1 MVWHSICKKAIWR
14 FTPNNSYI
22 RQHTKY
28 TLYIIYMATKFSP
41 DMSMI
46 LAFSKEEAD
55 RLCNNSVSP
64 THILLAMIRHK
75 ENSAVKILERLQ
87 TNLDELKRAL
97 EESTKG
103 NMTHIMQNLNDI
115 DFDVNA
121 SRVIRLGVLEAR
133 LLKTDTVDAIH
144 VLMAILKANDCTAAT
159 IMGKMGI
166 FYETLS
172 QYVHTGRQKSATDS
186 DDHTPSEDDNIPS
199 PQHMKV
205 ELVISDNSE
214 LEDNPTLRTEKKS
227 KSKTPLLDNFGTDLT
242 KAAQEKLL
250 DPVVGREEEIERVAQ
265 ILCRRKKNNPILIGQ
280 PGCGKSAIVEG
291 LAQRIVDHKI
301 SRSLWDKRIV
311 MLDMACVV
319 AGTKYRGQFEERIRS
334 ISTELKNNP
343 DVIIFIDEIHTIVGA
358 GNAEGSMDAAN
369 ILKPALARGEFQCIG
384 ATTTDEFK
392 KSIEKDGALERR
404 FQQVQV
410 QPSSP
415 EETLQILKNLRNR
428 YEDFHNVS
436 YSDAALEACVKLTDR
451 FMNARCFPDKA
462 IDAMDEAGSRLHIQD
477 QPMPEIITSL
487 EEQIN
492 DMQEK
497 KMKAAEMRN
506 FELAVDY
513 KEQVARLQAELK
525 EHKKQWE
532 DNDHRPRLEVNENI
546 VADVVSKMTG
556 IPLQRVSQEENE
568 RLRMLKDTLQK
579 KVIGQDEAI
588 ATIAR
593 AIQRSRIGLKDPKK
607 PIGTFMFV
615 GPTGVG
621 KTYLTKCLATEMFG
635 DADAIIRLDMSEYM
649 EKHTVSRM
657 VGAPPGYVGYEEG
670 GQLTERVKR
679 KPYSIVLLD
688 EIEKAHPDVFNI
700 LLQVMDEGR
709 LTDGNGITIDF
720 RNTIIIMTSNC
731 GTRQISEY
739 GNGIGF
745 HSAEDIKH
753 NDATYNALVMKALK
767 KQFSPEFLN
776 RLDEI
781 VYFNQ
786 LNENDLQRIVDIE
799 LAPLVSRL
807 HEMGHILNVTVAARQ
822 LLAKRGYDVK
832 YGARPLKRAIQNLL
846 ENPLCEILLQSNI
859 AANAHLTADIESSID
874 ENESEGKKKDDER
887 LSITAN

>member
-1 MVWHSICKKAIWR
+1 MVWHSICKKAIRR
-14 FTPNNSYI
+14 FTPNNIYI

-688 EIEKAHPDVFNI
+688 EMEKAHPDVFNI

-859 AANAHLTADIESSID
+859 AANANLTADIESSID

>member
-1 MVWHSICKKAIWR
+1 
-14 FTPNNSYI
+14 
-22 RQHTKY
+22 
-28 TLYIIYMATKFSP
+28 
-41 DMSMI
+41 MSMI

-186 DDHTPSEDDNIPS
+186 DDHTPSEDDNTPS

-859 AANAHLTADIESSID
+859 AANANLTADIESSID